1 MLPATIPN
9 DNVHS
14 YKVTCLYEG
23 SIANNG
29 DFLCVNGN
37 NFLQWIYDEFGSA
50 VAGEALV
57 SEDSSGLASAVASK
71 LLAISI
77 YAYAVSDVV
86 YIRDVVAVGE
96 FGVTFTVLEI

>member
-1 MLPATIPN
+1 M
-9 DNVHS
+9 
-14 YKVTCLYEG
+14 
-23 SIANNG
+23 
-29 DFLCVNGN
+29 
-37 NFLQWIYDEFGSA
+37 
-50 VAGEALV
+50 